1 MEVRIIRTCRLA
13 VGAVSALLLASAPAA
28 ASRAPQGELL
38 AYVRAR
44 AAGSLGADD
53 RALRDYS
60 ASLAFS
66 PGNKVVATGALR
78 QALAA
83 GERDLAV
90 KAARTLEQAG
100 AVAPDVRFVLLTEA
114 VRTGNW
120 AEANRNIDLLAD
132 DQVFA
137 FVAPV
142 LRAWVAVGSRQAD
155 PIAILHAGASDQ
167 LAGSYI
173 AEHRPLILLALGRE
187 PEGLVEVRNRSEAHD
202 TRTQRLVV
210 SAAARL
216 AREGKRDQAL
226 ALLGGDEP
234 AIVNARGWLDKHDRL
249 PGEIAT
255 PAQGV
260 AEFFLRIAIDLRR
273 QDVGALALSFARLST
288 FLETDYSE
296 GWLVT
301 SQLLAGQD
309 DNRQALAVLR
319 NIPASD
325 PSAGI
330 AKDVRIGLLAAL
342 GDNAAALKEAKKE
355 VKARD
360 AAAADWMRLGDL
372 YSQLERHPDAAD
384 AYARALKAPGAESL
398 DRPTWAVWL
407 LLGGARDR
415 SGQWPQAKEA
425 LETAYRLAPGEPL
438 VLNYLGYAQL
448 ERRENIDAA
457 EKLISEANRLQ
468 PDSAQIT
475 DSLGWAH
482 YLQGDYARAIELLER
497 AVQGEPTDSAINEHL
512 GDAYYS
518 AGRRYEAR
526 YAWGAALVTADAKDV
541 PRIRAKIENGLTPE
555 LASP

>member
-1 MEVRIIRTCRLA
+1 MLPNSFIVRPASTRSSARRRGRRNCRSTRRIASTARPATSRTRRRTSTGSFPREVEVRIIRTCRLA
-13 VGAVSALLLASAPAA
+13 VGAVSGLLLASAPAV
-28 ASRAPQGELL
+28 ASRAPQGGLL

-90 KAARTLEQAG
+90 KAARTLEQTG
-100 AVAPDVRFVLLTEA
+100 AVSPDVRFVLVTES
-114 VRTGNW
+114 VRTCDW
-120 AEANRNIDLLAD
+120 AEANRNIDLLAN

-137 FVAPV
+137 FVVPV

-216 AREGKRDQAL
+216 VREGKRDQAL

-234 AIVNARGWLDKHDRL
+234 AIANARGWLEKHDRL

-273 QDVGALALSFARLST
+273 QDVGR
-288 FLETDYSE
+288 
-296 GWLVT
+296 
-301 SQLLAGQD
+301 LAGD
-309 DNRQALAVLR
+309 EPAAGRPGRQ
-319 NIPASD
+319 
-325 PSAGI
+325 SAG
-330 AKDVRIGLLAAL
+330 ARRAAQCPVERPV
-342 GDNAAALKEAKKE
+342 GGY
-355 VKARD
+355 RQGR
-360 AAAADWMRLGDL
+360 AD
-372 YSQLERHPDAAD
+372 
-384 AYARALKAPGAESL
+384 
-398 DRPTWAVWL
+398 
-407 LLGGARDR
+407 
-415 SGQWPQAKEA
+415 
-425 LETAYRLAPGEPL
+425 RLARG
-438 VLNYLGYAQL
+438 
-448 ERRENIDAA
+448 
-457 EKLISEANRLQ
+457 
-468 PDSAQIT
+468 
-475 DSLGWAH
+475 
-482 YLQGDYARAIELLER
+482 
-497 AVQGEPTDSAINEHL
+497 
-512 GDAYYS
+512 
-518 AGRRYEAR
+518 AGR
-526 YAWGAALVTADAKDV
+526 
-541 PRIRAKIENGLTPE
+541 
-555 LASP
+555 